1 VSGSSQ
7 ISYPSLSNIPSGIV
21 SGSSQID
28 LTATTNYSSGIKTRL
43 NAENVLSSSA
53 QVVSALPAGTV
64 SGSSQITFG
73 SISSIPSGLVS
84 GSSQVLAGTTIH
96 SGSFFNGISV
106 VSGSGQ
112 ISFGGI
118 TGVPSGL
125 VSGSSQ
131 ITYSGISSIPSGI
144 VSGSSQITFSGIS
157 SIPSGLVSGS
167 SQITFGS
174 ISSIPSGLVS
184 GSSQITLSSTTGYGS
199 VLNQAVLTTSTPT
212 FAGLTLGT
220 EFTSNDVNGYSR
232 FTESNGSAQ
241 VGLFRSGTSSGGVYI
256 GGDSDFFRIYTS
268 NFGTVLMSVSQSTGA
283 ISGSSFTGAG
293 TGLTG
298 TASSLSIGGNAAT
311 VTNGVYTTGD
321 QTISGVKTFS
331 GSITFGSST
340 RQMITLWGSVYGIGV
355 QSGTQYYRADE
366 NFAWFRDG
374 VHSDTAFDP
383 GSGGVLAMKLD
394 ASSNL
399 TVTGTIAASNYSGT
413 HSGTSSGTNTGDQTN
428 ITGNAGTVTNGVYTT
443 GNQTIGGT
451 KTFSSTTIVSLAGF
465 AGIEYY
471 NATAQWQGYIGTEN
485 NTGNLRYNSF
495 NGTHTWYSNGTQ
507 TMAVNGSGQ
516 LSLSGSN
523 SSSAPLVNLTA
534 TGTGTFQ
541 RGVRLLNSG
550 MNTGDHI
557 MMAVGQADGARNM
570 GQFYFQY
577 NGAGSTSNRL
587 SLGLHSVDDVFN
599 IWGNGNVEIGSTSNS
614 GYKLDVAGQ
623 IRAYAGSSLIVSM
636 STVASNDA
644 VVAARWTSGTGLEMR
659 YNPNS
664 ALCYIDSTYPLSSG
678 QVYGDIHIRQN
689 VGGTMTSRMIFKAE
703 TGHIHPG
710 ANGTQ
715 NLGSSSL
722 RWNTVFT
729 SDLSLSNGIGDYT
742 IVEGENDLFLYNNKQ
757 NKVYKFMLQEVN
769 AEDATPKRPE

>member
-1 VSGSSQ
+1 
-7 ISYPSLSNIPSGIV
+7 
-21 SGSSQID
+21 
-28 LTATTNYSSGIKTRL
+28 
-43 NAENVLSSSA
+43 
-53 QVVSALPAGTV
+53 
-64 SGSSQITFG
+64 
-73 SISSIPSGLVS
+73 
-84 GSSQVLAGTTIH
+84 
-96 SGSFFNGISV
+96 
-106 VSGSGQ
+106 
-112 ISFGGI
+112 
-118 TGVPSGL
+118 
-125 VSGSSQ
+125 
-131 ITYSGISSIPSGI
+131 
-144 VSGSSQITFSGIS
+144 
-157 SIPSGLVSGS
+157 
-167 SQITFGS
+167 
-174 ISSIPSGLVS
+174 
-184 GSSQITLSSTTGYGS
+184 
-199 VLNQAVLTTSTPT
+199 
-212 FAGLTLGT
+212 
-220 EFTSNDVNGYSR
+220 
-232 FTESNGSAQ
+232 

-321 QTISGVKTFS
+321 QTIGGIKTFTS
-331 GSITFGSST
+331 EL
-340 RQMITLWGSVYGIGV
+340 RL
-355 QSGTQYYRADE
+355 GTADVDVRVNRGRFQVWNNAGTGNLGYRIRTDE
-366 NFAWFRDG
+366 NGGWRWQFVDG
-374 VHSDTAFDP
+374 GNVEYFGVAYS
-383 GSGGVLAMKLD
+383 SGNTTIL
-394 ASSNL
+394 
-399 TVTGTIAASNYSGT
+399 GTISASNF
-413 HSGTSSGTNTGDQTN
+413 SGTSSGTNTGDQTN
-428 ITGNAGTVTNGVYTT
+428 ISGNAGTVTNGVYTT

-451 KTFSSTTIVSLAGF
+451 KTFSATTIINVAGF
-465 AGIEYY
+465 AGMEYY

-495 NGTHTWYSNGTQ
+495 NGTHTFYANGTQ
-507 TMAVNGSGQ
+507 TMSVNSSGQ

-550 MNTGDHI
+550 MNAGDHI

-599 IWGNGNVEIGSTSNS
+599 IWGNGNVEIGSTFNS

-623 IRAYAGSSLIVSM
+623 LRAYAGTPLIVSM

-644 VVAARWTSGTGLEMR
+644 VIAARWTSGTGLEMR
-659 YNPNS
+659 YNPNN

-678 QVYGDIHIRQN
+678 QVFGDIHIRQN
-689 VGGTMTSRMIFKAE
+689 VGGTMTSRMTFKAE
-703 TGHIHPG
+703 TGHILPG